1 MDGHGY
7 EWYVDGRQ
15 VGSYTKKES
24 DANAL
29 NQGQW
34 PFDKP
39 FYIILNQ
46 SVGNGS
52 WAQNADVN
60 HTYETLFDWVR
71 VYQKEDSQVG
81 ISTIPETD
89 DAVEIHTEK
98 VY

>member
-1 MDGHGY
+1 MDRYHTYGF
-7 EWYVDGRQ
+7 EWTATDMKWYVDGRQ

-46 SVGNGS
+46 SILY
-52 WAQNADVN
+52 
-60 HTYETLFDWVR
+60 HIYF
-71 VYQKEDSQVG
+71 
-81 ISTIPETD
+81 
-89 DAVEIHTEK
+89 
-98 VY
+98 